1 MSDLF
6 CWRVAD
12 ESLRMTKKNSRVAH
26 QARDAKAQ
34 AAEIEKKIR
43 QLSSHIANP
52 QKYLTPRPDARTQS
66 TVERFRQYFNLD
78 SAGAVPKRKPTR
90 AELRGQRTRAIVW
103 ATIAFFV
110 LAWMIGKFWRAFR

>member
-1 MSDLF
+1 
-6 CWRVAD
+6 
-12 ESLRMTKKNSRVAH
+12 MTKKTSRVAQ

-52 QKYLTPRPDARTQS
+52 QKYLVARTDVRTQS

-78 SAGAVPKRKPTR
+78 AAGAVPKRKPTR
-90 AELRGQRTRAIVW
+90 AELRGQRNRAIAW
-103 ATIAFFV
+103 AMVALFALV
-110 LAWMIGKFWRAFR
+110 WMIGKFWRTFR